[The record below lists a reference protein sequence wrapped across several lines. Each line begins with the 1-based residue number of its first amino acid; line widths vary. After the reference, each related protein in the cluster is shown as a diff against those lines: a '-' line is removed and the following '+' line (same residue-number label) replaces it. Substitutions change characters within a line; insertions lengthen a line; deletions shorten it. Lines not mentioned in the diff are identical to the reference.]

1 MNVIVYRL
9 SLSNCVCTWETEAP
23 GLGAAWGAE
32 VAPFSPCPPGA
43 WRGWTRPP
51 AAGRPYPHLPRSCVR
66 TQRSESHGRAVKMKS
81 ERLSWFYCWEGVE
94 EAVNVHK
101 LRPHK
106 VAQEWASRQSQN
118 TADAEQRLH
127 SCHRS
132 HVQCTPSETSGS
144 TNTRFPWSPPLSVD
158 SRGLALLSAH
168 VLVPTNSLKELFGS
182 LSSQRSPDSCWL
194 TAAENSDDESTEGER
209 RTEHWNWIEH
219 FTHPRRGN
227 PMFTLCCLL
236 FNYTLKYGQN
246 IYTHTHTHTHRN

>member
-9 SLSNCVCTWETEAP
+9 SLSNYVCTWETEAP

-32 VAPFSPCPPGA
+32 VALFSPCPPGA

-106 VAQEWASRQSQN
+106 VAQEWASRQSPVY
-118 TADAEQRLH
+118 TKH
-127 SCHRS
+127 SRRRAAF
-132 HVQCTPSETSGS
+132 T
-144 TNTRFPWSPPLSVD
+144 FMPPLTCAVYTLRD
-158 SRGLALLSAH
+158 SRKHKHSLPVKSAALRWQSR
-168 VLVPTNSLKELFGS
+168 PCSPFSSCFGS
-182 LSSQRSPDSCWL
+182 HQLLEGIIWL
-194 TAAENSDDESTEGER
+194 VIITA
-209 RTEHWNWIEH
+209 
-219 FTHPRRGN
+219 FTR
-227 PMFTLCCLL
+227 
-236 FNYTLKYGQN
+236 
-246 IYTHTHTHTHRN
+246 